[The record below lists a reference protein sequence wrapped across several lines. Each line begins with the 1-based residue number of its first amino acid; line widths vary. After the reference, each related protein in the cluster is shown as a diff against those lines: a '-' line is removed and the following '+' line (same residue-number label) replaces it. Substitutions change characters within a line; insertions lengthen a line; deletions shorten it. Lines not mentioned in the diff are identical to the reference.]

1 MSDLT
6 FTNRSIVDFKQKLTG
21 GGARSNLFEVEIEYP
36 IEIAVDTS
44 ANGPKEFGKFMIKAA
59 EIPASNLGNIP
70 VPFRGRVLPIAGD
83 RTFDPWT
90 VTIINDTNF
99 RLRDVMER
107 WSDGI
112 NDIQTA
118 QGTVDPETYQTKATV
133 LQLSRGTSTDGK
145 ITSDKNIPIL
155 RTYDFV
161 GIYPNVVSS
170 IPLDHGATDQIEEFQ
185 VTFNYLYWEV
195 RGGKDRTGTSLV
207 DKGETGAA
215 GQAFSIATVGDVT

>member
-1 MSDLT
+1 MAET
-6 FTNRSIVDFKQKLTG
+6 FIKRNIQEFRSRMTG
-21 GGARSNLFEVEIEYP
+21 GGARSNLFEVQMAFPNFAKPQNEALNDIP
-36 IEIAVDTS
+36 FLV
-44 ANGPKEFGKFMIKAA
+44 KAA
-59 EIPASNLGNIP
+59 EIPASNIGNIP

-185 VTFNYLYWEV
+185 VTFNYLYYEV
-195 RGGKDRTGTSLV
+195 RGVKDGTNTKLI
-207 DKGETGAA
+207 DKGETA
-215 GQAFSIATVGDVT
+215 QAT

>member
-1 MSDLT
+1 MAIRH
-6 FTNRSIVDFKQKLTG
+6 NERSIVDFRSRMKG
-21 GGARSNLFEVEIEYP
+21 GGARSNLFEVQMSFPDFAKPVSEALNDIP
-36 IEIAVDTS
+36 FLV
-44 ANGPKEFGKFMIKAA
+44 KAA
-59 EIPASNLGNIP
+59 EIPASNIGNIP

-195 RGGKDRTGTSLV
+195 RGGKDGTGTSLV

>member
-99 RLRDVMER
+99 KIRDAMEQ
-107 WSDGI
+107 WSNSI
-112 NDIQTA
+112 NDLQTS
-118 QGTVDPETYQTKATV
+118 QGIIDPADYQTNAKV
-133 LQLSRGTSTDGK
+133 KQLSRKGGNDPGK
-145 ITSDKNIPIL
+145 IDVL
-155 RTYDFV
+155 REYRFE
-161 GIYPNVVSS
+161 GIYPNVVSE
-170 IPLDHGATDQIEEFQ
+170 IALDNGATDQIEEFQ
-185 VTFNYLYWEV
+185 VTFNYLFYSVTDGVTIGES
-195 RGGKDRTGTSLV
+195 GSPDGASL
-207 DKGETGAA
+207 
-215 GQAFSIATVGDVT
+215 I